1 MKDLI
6 IVGRGLAAHVLAHHC
21 EKNKLSFT
29 IIGNPALSSCSQ
41 VAAGIWNPIVFKRLT
56 KSWMAETLINYLGNF
71 YAECE
76 KRTGEKFVTKRN
88 FFRPFSEEQEKELW
102 KKRSANELEDLLD
115 QKIVGSPS
123 KELSAFHLQM
133 GYGNVLQSGN
143 LDLKTFLAAG
153 DKIFSENIVSEK
165 FDHSRLKVSDAKV
178 VYNGTE
184 AKALVFCE
192 GYLVKDN
199 PFFSFIPLKPVKG
212 EILEIESDLPLQN
225 GIVNKG
231 GFLMDVEKNKFKA
244 GATYDWNYL
253 NDSPTEKGKIEI
265 EKKIR
270 QITSSPYKITAHK
283 AGVRPSSLD
292 RRPIIGQHPLHPN
305 LHVFNGLGTKGVMLA
320 PYFANNFVNFLL
332 QKEALHPEINVKRF
346 YHLYAEQGSK

>member
-6 IVGRGLAAHVLAHHC
+6 LVGRGLAAHVLAHHC
-21 EKNKLSFT
+21 EKNKLSFK
-29 IIGNPALSSCSQ
+29 IIGDPSLSSCSR

-56 KSWMAETLINYLGNF
+56 KSWMAETLIEYLEEF
-71 YAECE
+71 YASCE
-76 KRTGEKFVTKRN
+76 KRTEEKFVTKRN
-88 FFRPFSEEQEKELW
+88 FLRPFSEEQEKDLW
-102 KKRSANELEDLLD
+102 RKRSANELEDLLD
-115 QKIVGSPS
+115 QKIIADPP

-143 LDLKTFLAAG
+143 LDLRTFLAAG
-153 DKIFSENIVSEK
+153 DKFFSENIVNER
-165 FDHSRLKVSDAKV
+165 FDHAQLKIFNEKISYK
-178 VYNGTE
+178 GTE

-192 GYLVKDN
+192 GYLVKNN

-231 GFLMDVEKNKFKA
+231 GFLMDVGQNKFKA
-244 GATYDWNYL
+244 GATYDWNDL
-253 NDSPTEKGKIEI
+253 TDSPTEKGKIEI
-265 EKKIR
+265 EKKIS
-270 QITSSPYKITAHK
+270 QITPHPYKITAHK

-292 RRPIIGQHPLHPN
+292 RRPIIGPHPIHPN

-332 QKEALHPEINVKRF
+332 QKEALHSDIHVKRF
-346 YHLYAEQGSK
+346 YHLYDEHGSK